1 MTDSLPAIIDA
12 VQRLLESPTTGGFVL
27 CLVTLA
33 GVGYL
38 VKLVITSF
46 LPRLDRLEQGMA
58 NLNLTAQANGK
69 QLEGVVEELKEV
81 VNCLKD
87 NHEPTVRHFPHHSR
101 EHSQRGRN

>member
-27 CLVTLA
+27 CLVTLG

-46 LPRLDRLEQGMA
+46 LPRLDRLEEGMA

-81 VNCLKD
+81 VNCLQA
-87 NHEPTVRHFPHHSR
+87 NNEPRVKPWPQHTHT
-101 EHSQRGRN
+101 QRGRN

>member
-46 LPRLDRLEQGMA
+46 LPRLDRLEQGMN
-58 NLNLTAQANGK
+58 NLNLTAQDNGK
-69 QLEGVVEELKEV
+69 QLEGVVDELKEL
-81 VNCLKD
+81 VNCLKCD
-87 NHEPTVRHFPHHSR
+87 NEAKEKKWPQHTHQH
-101 EHSQRGRN
+101 RGRS

>member
-38 VKLVITSF
+38 VKRVITSF
-46 LPRLDRLEQGMA
+46 LPRLDRLEQGMG
-58 NLNLTAQANGK
+58 NLNLTAQANGD
-69 QLEGVVEELKEV
+69 QLEKVAEELAKMVEWMRL
-81 VNCLKD
+81 NNQPKPQAHNWRD
-87 NHEPTVRHFPHHSR
+87 QYQAKR
-101 EHSQRGRN
+101 